1 MRKHTLILEPSNCE
15 NGGIGAGAGAGALL
29 AAVMQTD
36 NYAADAAADQERARS
51 TQTQEGR
58 EFGFS

>member
-1 MRKHTLILEPSNCE
+1 MVRKHTLILEPSNCE
-15 NGGIGAGAGAGALL
+15 NGGIGGAGALL

-36 NYAADAAADQERARS
+36 NYAVDAAADQERARS

>member
-15 NGGIGAGAGAGALL
+15 NGGIGAGALL